1 MKKLL
6 QIIFIA
12 QFILLSCNLE
22 KENKEESE
30 NSNLMEKVSNEN
42 SEVIDTNASEPN
54 ESIRIKN
61 YAQMILDNKIQPSD
75 NDETFEC
82 IDQLYIEN
90 QNDLDFYFEVF
101 RVIVDKSDGA
111 LSEVIGLHIMSLLK
125 LYPDFFISKYSEFE
139 PSEKMK
145 YIDQISFEFYYSD
158 DNYKTEIN
166 NFFEKVTNHLVSKSK
181 NQIEILAEIRSTVLK
196 ETERILE
203 E

>member
-1 MKKLL
+1 
-6 QIIFIA
+6 
-12 QFILLSCNLE
+12 
-22 KENKEESE
+22 
-30 NSNLMEKVSNEN
+30 MEKVSNEN